1 MKSAVFLDRDGTII
15 EDRGHLH
22 SPEQV
27 SFIPGAVEALQRLQE
42 THLLFIV
49 THQSGIAKGL
59 ITAEQAQSVNDAV
72 VRQLADAKVAITAV
86 YTCPHAREEEC
97 ACIKPKP
104 YALHKAARDYDVDLS
119 ASHVVGD
126 HPHDYELAINAGAHG
141 IYVLTGHGRKHLD
154 ELPPGAV
161 VADDIAEAANK
172 IRSSLGIDVAG
183 HSPESTKGQV

>member
-22 SPEQV
+22 SPDQI
-27 SFIPGAVEALQRLQE
+27 SFIPGAVDALRRLQD

-59 ITAEQAQSVNDAV
+59 ITAEQARSVNDAV
-72 VRQLADAKVAITAV
+72 VQRLAAADVVITAV

-104 YALHKAARDYDVDLS
+104 HALLEAARDYGVDLN

-126 HPHDYELAINAGAHG
+126 HPHDYELAINAGARG
-141 IYVLTGHGRKHLD
+141 IYVLTGHGRKHFD
-154 ELPPGAV
+154 ELPPGTL
-161 VADDIAEAANK
+161 VADDIAEAATR
-172 IRSSLGIDVAG
+172 ILGCVRR
-183 HSPESTKGQV
+183 EE